1 MHSRL
6 RSFLQR
12 AHEATRGIEGLELLV
27 LYGSLVRG
35 ELTSRSDIDFF
46 AMFHDEQSLKLGE
59 QKLSKILDDLCEQE
73 YERMSSL
80 HAVTHAAEVD
90 RSFLYNVFREG
101 VAINPLVETSVWNLF
116 SLKPHALFTYS
127 LKQKAQSEKTGIDRM
142 LYGYRQRKGTKTY
155 SYKGLADSLGAERFG
170 NNLLVRLEKAEELR
184 RFFET
189 HGIKFK
195 QKTVFLPT

>member
-1 MHSRL
+1 MYSRL

-12 AHEATRGIEGLELLV
+12 VHEVTRGIEGLELLV

-46 AMFHDEQSLKLGE
+46 ALFHDERSLKLGE
-59 QKLSKILDDLCEQE
+59 RKLSEILDDLCKQE
-73 YERMSSL
+73 YKRAQSL
-80 HAVTHAAEVD
+80 YSMTHVTEVD

-116 SLKPHALFTYS
+116 SLKPHVMFTYS
-127 LKQKAQSEKTGIDRM
+127 LRQKAQPEKVRIDRA
-142 LYGYRQRKGTKTY
+142 LYGYKQRKGGKIY
-155 SYKGLADSLGAERFG
+155 SYKGLVDSLEAKRFG
-170 NNLLVRLEKAEELR
+170 NNLLVPLERAEEFRGFLEAR
-184 RFFET
+184 
-189 HGIKFK
+189 GIKFE